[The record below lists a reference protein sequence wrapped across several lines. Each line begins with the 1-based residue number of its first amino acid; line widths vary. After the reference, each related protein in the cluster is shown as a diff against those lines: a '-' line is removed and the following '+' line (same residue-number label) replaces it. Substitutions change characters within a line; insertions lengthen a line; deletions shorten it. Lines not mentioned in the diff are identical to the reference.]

1 MITTADGEVE
11 QGVHGLLVG
20 IVVVVI
26 LALLVMTAL
35 VLLNVI
41 LVLKL
46 RRSKW

>member
-1 MITTADGEVE
+1 MVLSL
-11 QGVHGLLVG
+11 GVNGLLVG

-26 LALLVMTAL
+26 LAVLVVTAL

-41 LVLKL
+41 LVLKM